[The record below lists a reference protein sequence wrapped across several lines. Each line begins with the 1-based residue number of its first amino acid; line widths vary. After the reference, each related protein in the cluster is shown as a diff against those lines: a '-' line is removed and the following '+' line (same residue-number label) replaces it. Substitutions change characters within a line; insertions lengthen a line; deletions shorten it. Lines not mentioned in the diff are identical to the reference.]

1 MFKLTLISGKDQEKN
16 ALFQR
21 LESCTMKGFSSYL
34 SEISSVSFNIFKLS
48 ENNEE
53 SDFWMLKSPDLAF
66 EIEPMVVSWSDL
78 ESPDWL
84 RRDFSKELSSTKS
97 ELYFFYYL
105 LFMSFYIFLFVGKII
120 IKFCAK
126 FFDFKAN

>member
-1 MFKLTLISGKDQEKN
+1 
-16 ALFQR
+16 
-21 LESCTMKGFSSYL
+21 MKGFSSYL

-48 ENNEE
+48 ENNEQ

-84 RRDFSKELSSTKS
+84 RRDLSKELSSTKS

-105 LFMSFYIFLFVGKII
+105 LFMSFDIFLFVGKII